1 MASGTLAVMPAVV
14 EAFRVIPSLPV
25 MVRSPS
31 AVLQVAAAA
40 EVRVNAPAE
49 VDQVLPRFPVRV
61 KARAAPAATVNAP
74 PAGPVMLA
82 APSASTKGRSPTEE
96 IWRESVPSPISSLEE
111 GEVSPM
117 PRFPPGVIL
126 IISARVLAVLLEAA
140 TGAVRKTRAPDPPV
154 PVPVEA

>member
-49 VDQVLPRFPVRV
+49 VDQVEPRLAVRV
-61 KARAAPAATVNAP
+61 RAWEAPATTESAP
-74 PAGPVMLA
+74 PAGPVILA
-82 APSASTKGRSPTEE
+82 APSASTKVKSPTDETC
-96 IWRESVPSPISSLEE
+96 RESVPSPISSLEE
-111 GEVSPM
+111 G
-117 PRFPPGVIL
+117 
-126 IISARVLAVLLEAA
+126 
-140 TGAVRKTRAPDPPV
+140 
-154 PVPVEA
+154 